1 MNLKMVWPL
10 RKPRMVGPNYAV
22 STGFL
27 AVAGSNCYQV
37 PRNLG
42 IHSGHDLNG
51 PGNDFLSPIQATLT
65 GKVLFAGFL
74 SVWGNVVIIYHPD
87 LKLTTR
93 SAHLERVDVKAGQL
107 VITGQQIGLMGG
119 GPHVSSGGILQSNG
133 VRTLYPAHLHFD
145 VLEQIPALWGY
156 WNGIAYDR
164 NNPARSNAIATA
176 NVKRVYRAPKAYFAL
191 GGITNIV
198 HEGGC
203 PL

>member
-1 MNLKMVWPL
+1 MTLKMVWPL

-42 IHSGHDLNG
+42 IHSGFDMNG
-51 PGNDFLSPIQATLT
+51 PGDDFLTPIQATLA

-87 LKLTTR
+87 LKLVTR
-93 SAHLERVDVKAGQL
+93 SAHLERIDVKPGQVL
-107 VITGQQIGLMGG
+107 TTGQQIGLMGG
-119 GPHVSSGGILQSNG
+119 GPHVSSGGFLQHTG
-133 VRTLYPAHLHFD
+133 IRTLYPAHLHFD

-156 WNGIAYDR
+156 WNGVAYDW
-164 NNPARSNAIATA
+164 NNPARSNAIALA